1 MDKKK
6 HFNFSKKQKI
16 TIFSLLAIL
25 ILIASVVGFFSVRF
39 YNHSYEGN
47 TDPAKVNTVDEDIK
61 FIEVPGIRNILL
73 LSSDARPGEDVSR
86 SDSIM
91 ILTIDNINKKL
102 KVTSLM
108 RDMLVKIY
116 GHGEEKLNHA
126 FAYGGPTKT
135 IETIQNNFGIK
146 LHNYVIVDFNAFV
159 KVIDAI
165 NGIEVTIKDYELDEL
180 NKYILDG
187 GGSEKDLLPA
197 PGTYNLNG
205 YQALSYARIRKVGI
219 KDYELDELNKYILDG
234 GGSEKDLLPAPGT
247 YNLNGYQ
254 ALSYA
259 RIRKVGNGEYERTE
273 RQRAVLQ
280 IALEKVKDMSTVKLV
295 SLLNE
300 LFPYIKTNIS
310 LGNAMDYGFTA
321 LNVGKNCNFEIEQF
335 RVPIDS
341 ISKGGIID
349 NKGWVFVID
358 KVETSKALQEF
369 IFNNNK
375 NYEPD
380 TSNFDSIIEQYFNDY
395 DIKDDTNHPDYEY
408 VPSINTNGNFEKPK
422 NDSNNSNNY
431 NSNNKVEKP
440 SNQESNENSS
450 NKPSSGNNSTGN
462 NSTEKPNTSEK
473 PNIPQETPIQPP
485 SEDNGASDKVEK
497 PSSQGNNEN
506 PSNKPT
512 NGSNSTD
519 NNSTEKPNT
528 SEKPNTPQETP
539 TEQPSEN
546 NGSSGNGES
555 SNTPSTDGNA
565 SSENSNNQNNTEG
578 N

>member
-25 ILIASVVGFFSVRF
+25 ILIASVVGFFIFRF

-61 FIEVPGIRNILL
+61 FKEVPGITNILL

-108 RDMLVKIY
+108 RDMLVKID

-205 YQALSYARIRKVGI
+205 YQALSYARIRKVG
-219 KDYELDELNKYILDG
+219 
-234 GGSEKDLLPAPGT
+234 
-247 YNLNGYQ
+247 
-254 ALSYA
+254 
-259 RIRKVGNGEYERTE
+259 NGEYERTE

-295 SLLNE
+295 PLLNE

-485 SEDNGASDKVEK
+485 SEDNGAS
-497 PSSQGNNEN
+497 
-506 PSNKPT
+506 
-512 NGSNSTD
+512 GSV
-519 NNSTEKPNT
+519 
-528 SEKPNTPQETP
+528 
-539 TEQPSEN
+539 
-546 NGSSGNGES
+546 ES

-565 SSENSNNQNNTEG
+565 SSENNNNQNNTEV

>member
-25 ILIASVVGFFSVRF
+25 ILIASVVGFFIFRF

-47 TDPAKVNTVDEDIK
+47 TNPAKVNTVDEDIK
-61 FIEVPGIRNILL
+61 FKEVPGITNILL

-108 RDMLVKIY
+108 RDMLVKID

-205 YQALSYARIRKVGI
+205 YQALSYARIRKVG
-219 KDYELDELNKYILDG
+219 
-234 GGSEKDLLPAPGT
+234 
-247 YNLNGYQ
+247 
-254 ALSYA
+254 
-259 RIRKVGNGEYERTE
+259 NGEYERTE

-300 LFPYIKTNIS
+300 LFPYVKTNIS

-335 RVPIDS
+335 IVPIDS

-369 IFNNNK
+369 IFNDNK

-395 DIKDDTNHPDYEY
+395 DIKDDTTHPDYEY
-408 VPSINTNGNFEKPK
+408 VPSINTNGNFENPK
-422 NDSNNSNNY
+422 NNSSNNSTS
-431 NSNNKVEKP
+431 SNN
-440 SNQESNENSS
+440 NSS
-450 NKPSSGNNSTGN
+450 NN
-462 NSTEKPNTSEK
+462 
-473 PNIPQETPIQPP
+473 
-485 SEDNGASDKVEK
+485 KVEK

-565 SSENSNNQNNTEG
+565 SSENSNNQNNTEE

>member
-25 ILIASVVGFFSVRF
+25 ILIASVVGFFIFRF

-61 FIEVPGIRNILL
+61 FKEVPGITNILL

-108 RDMLVKIY
+108 RDMLVKID

-187 GGSEKDLLPA
+187 GGSEKDLLP
-197 PGTYNLNG
+197 
-205 YQALSYARIRKVGI
+205 S
-219 KDYELDELNKYILDG
+219 
-234 GGSEKDLLPAPGT
+234 PGT

-395 DIKDDTNHPDYEY
+395 DIKDDTTHPDYEY
-408 VPSINTNGNFEKPK
+408 VPSINTNGNFENPK
-422 NDSNNSNNY
+422 NNSSNNST
-431 NSNNKVEKP
+431 SNN
-440 SNQESNENSS
+440 NNSS
-450 NKPSSGNNSTGN
+450 NN
-462 NSTEKPNTSEK
+462 
-473 PNIPQETPIQPP
+473 
-485 SEDNGASDKVEK
+485 KVEK

-539 TEQPSEN
+539 TEKPSEN

>member
-25 ILIASVVGFFSVRF
+25 ILIASVVGFFIFRF

-61 FIEVPGIRNILL
+61 FKEVPGITNILL

-108 RDMLVKIY
+108 RDMLVKID

-187 GGSEKDLLPA
+187 GGSEKDLLP
-197 PGTYNLNG
+197 
-205 YQALSYARIRKVGI
+205 S
-219 KDYELDELNKYILDG
+219 
-234 GGSEKDLLPAPGT
+234 PGT

-395 DIKDDTNHPDYEY
+395 DIKDDTTHPDYEY
-408 VPSINTNGNFEKPK
+408 VPSINTNGNFENPK
-422 NDSNNSNNY
+422 NNSSNNST
-431 NSNNKVEKP
+431 SNN
-440 SNQESNENSS
+440 NNSS
-450 NKPSSGNNSTGN
+450 NN
-462 NSTEKPNTSEK
+462 
-473 PNIPQETPIQPP
+473 
-485 SEDNGASDKVEK
+485 KVEK

-539 TEQPSEN
+539 TEKPSEN
-546 NGSSGNGES
+546 NGSSVNGES

>member
-6 HFNFSKKQKI
+6 YFNFSKKQKI
-16 TIFSLLAIL
+16 IIFSFLTII
-25 ILIASVVGFFSVRF
+25 ILIASIVSFFVFRF
-39 YNHSYEGN
+39 YTHSYEGSN
-47 TDPAKVNTVDEDIK
+47 DPAKVNTVDEDIK
-61 FIEVPGIRNILL
+61 FKEVPGITNILL
-73 LSSDARPGEDVSR
+73 LSSDARPGENVSR

-108 RDMLVKIY
+108 RDMLVKID
-116 GHGEEKLNHA
+116 GHGEEKLNHT

-146 LHNYVIVDFNAFV
+146 LNNYVIVDFNAFV

-165 NGIEVTIKDYELDEL
+165 NGIEVTVKDYELDEL

-187 GGSEKDLLPA
+187 GGSEKDLLP
-197 PGTYNLNG
+197 
-205 YQALSYARIRKVGI
+205 S
-219 KDYELDELNKYILDG
+219 
-234 GGSEKDLLPAPGT
+234 PGT

-280 IALEKVKDMSTVKLV
+280 IALEKIKDMSKVKIV

-300 LFPYIKTNIS
+300 LFPYVKTNIS

-321 LNVGKNCNFEIEQF
+321 LNVGKKCNFEIEQF
-335 RVPIDS
+335 RVPLDS
-341 ISKGGIID
+341 ISKGGIIN

-358 KVETSKALQEF
+358 KIETSKALQEF
-369 IFNNNK
+369 IFNDNK

-395 DIKDDTNHPDYEY
+395 DIKDDTTHPDYEY
-408 VPSINTNGNFEKPK
+408 VPIINTNDNFENSK
-422 NDSNNSNNY
+422 NNLNNSSNNNSND
-431 NSNNKVEKP
+431 KVEKS
-440 SNQESNENSS
+440 SNQGSNENSS
-450 NKPSSGNNSTGN
+450 NKPSSGSTSTGN
-462 NSTEKPNTSEK
+462 NSTEKPNNFK
-473 PNIPQETPIQPP
+473 
-485 SEDNGASDKVEK
+485 
-497 PSSQGNNEN
+497 
-506 PSNKPT
+506 
-512 NGSNSTD
+512 
-519 NNSTEKPNT
+519 KPNT
-528 SEKPNTPQETP
+528 SQETSK
-539 TEQPSEN
+539 PSEN
-546 NGSSGNGES
+546 NGDSGNIDS
-555 SNTPSTDGNA
+555 SNTPSIDGNA
-565 SSENSNNQNNTEG
+565 SSENNTEV

>member
-25 ILIASVVGFFSVRF
+25 ILIASVVGFFVFRF
-39 YNHSYEGN
+39 YNHSYEEN

-61 FIEVPGIRNILL
+61 FKEVPGITNILL

-108 RDMLVKIY
+108 RDMLVKID

-146 LHNYVIVDFNAFV
+146 LNNYVIVDFNAFV

-165 NGIEVTIKDYELDEL
+165 NGIEVTVKDYELDEL

-187 GGSEKDLLPA
+187 GGSEEDLLP
-197 PGTYNLNG
+197 
-205 YQALSYARIRKVGI
+205 S
-219 KDYELDELNKYILDG
+219 
-234 GGSEKDLLPAPGT
+234 PGT

-300 LFPYIKTNIS
+300 LFPYVKTNIS

-321 LNVGKNCNFEIEQF
+321 LNVGKKCNFEIEQF
-335 RVPIDS
+335 RVPLDS
-341 ISKGGIID
+341 ISKGGIIN

-369 IFNNNK
+369 IFNDNK

-395 DIKDDTNHPDYEY
+395 DIKDDTTHPDYEY

-422 NDSNNSNNY
+422 NNSGNSSNN

-440 SNQESNENSS
+440 SNQGNSVNSS
-450 NKPSSGNNSTGN
+450 NKPSSGSTSTGN

-473 PNIPQETPIQPP
+473 PSI
-485 SEDNGASDKVEK
+485 
-497 PSSQGNNEN
+497 
-506 PSNKPT
+506 
-512 NGSNSTD
+512 
-519 NNSTEKPNT
+519 
-528 SEKPNTPQETP
+528 PQETP
-539 TEQPSEN
+539 TEKPSEN

-555 SNTPSTDGNA
+555 SNTQSNNGNT
-565 SSENSNNQNNTEG
+565 SSENNNNQNNTEG

>member
-25 ILIASVVGFFSVRF
+25 ILIASVVGFFVFRF

-61 FIEVPGIRNILL
+61 FKEVPGITNILL

-108 RDMLVKIY
+108 RDMLVKID

-146 LHNYVIVDFNAFV
+146 LNNYVIVDFNAFV

-165 NGIEVTIKDYELDEL
+165 NGIEVTVKDYELDEL

-187 GGSEKDLLPA
+187 GGSEEDLLP
-197 PGTYNLNG
+197 
-205 YQALSYARIRKVGI
+205 S
-219 KDYELDELNKYILDG
+219 
-234 GGSEKDLLPAPGT
+234 PGT

-300 LFPYIKTNIS
+300 LFPYVKTNIS

-321 LNVGKNCNFEIEQF
+321 LNVGKKCNFEIEQF
-335 RVPIDS
+335 RVPLDS
-341 ISKGGIID
+341 ISKGGIIN

-369 IFNNNK
+369 IFNDNK

-395 DIKDDTNHPDYEY
+395 DIKDDTTHPDYEY

-422 NDSNNSNNY
+422 NNSGNSSNN

-440 SNQESNENSS
+440 SNQGNSVNSS
-450 NKPSSGNNSTGN
+450 NKPSSGSTSTGN

-473 PNIPQETPIQPP
+473 PSI
-485 SEDNGASDKVEK
+485 
-497 PSSQGNNEN
+497 
-506 PSNKPT
+506 
-512 NGSNSTD
+512 
-519 NNSTEKPNT
+519 
-528 SEKPNTPQETP
+528 PQETP
-539 TEQPSEN
+539 TEKPSEN

-555 SNTPSTDGNA
+555 SNTQSNTGNT

>member
-25 ILIASVVGFFSVRF
+25 ILIASVVGFFVFRF

-61 FIEVPGIRNILL
+61 FKEVPGITNILL

-108 RDMLVKIY
+108 RDMLVKID

-146 LHNYVIVDFNAFV
+146 LNNYVIVDFSAFV

-165 NGIEVTIKDYELDEL
+165 NGIEVTVKDYELDEL

-187 GGSEKDLLPA
+187 GGSEEDLLP
-197 PGTYNLNG
+197 
-205 YQALSYARIRKVGI
+205 S
-219 KDYELDELNKYILDG
+219 
-234 GGSEKDLLPAPGT
+234 PGT

-300 LFPYIKTNIS
+300 LFPYVKTNIS

-321 LNVGKNCNFEIEQF
+321 LNVGKKCNFEIEQF
-335 RVPIDS
+335 RVPLDS
-341 ISKGGIID
+341 ISKGGIIN

-369 IFNNNK
+369 IFNDNK

-395 DIKDDTNHPDYEY
+395 DIKDDTTHPDYEY

-422 NDSNNSNNY
+422 NNSGNSSNN

-440 SNQESNENSS
+440 SSQGNSVNSS

-473 PNIPQETPIQPP
+473 PSI
-485 SEDNGASDKVEK
+485 
-497 PSSQGNNEN
+497 
-506 PSNKPT
+506 
-512 NGSNSTD
+512 
-519 NNSTEKPNT
+519 
-528 SEKPNTPQETP
+528 PQETP
-539 TEQPSEN
+539 TEKPSEN

-555 SNTPSTDGNA
+555 SNTQSNDGNT
-565 SSENSNNQNNTEG
+565 SSENNTEG

>member
-25 ILIASVVGFFSVRF
+25 ILIASVVGFFVFRF

-61 FIEVPGIRNILL
+61 FKEVPGITNILL

-108 RDMLVKIY
+108 RDMLVKID

-146 LHNYVIVDFNAFV
+146 LNNYVIVDFSAFV

-165 NGIEVTIKDYELDEL
+165 NGIEVTVKDYELDEL

-187 GGSEKDLLPA
+187 GGSEEDLLP
-197 PGTYNLNG
+197 
-205 YQALSYARIRKVGI
+205 S
-219 KDYELDELNKYILDG
+219 
-234 GGSEKDLLPAPGT
+234 PGT

-300 LFPYIKTNIS
+300 LFPYVKTNIS

-321 LNVGKNCNFEIEQF
+321 LNVGKKCNFEIEQF
-335 RVPIDS
+335 RVPLDS
-341 ISKGGIID
+341 ISKGGIIN

-369 IFNNNK
+369 IFNDNK

-395 DIKDDTNHPDYEY
+395 DIKDDTTHPDYEY

-422 NDSNNSNNY
+422 NNSGNSSN
-431 NSNNKVEKP
+431 NNKVEKP
-440 SNQESNENSS
+440 SSQGNSVNSS
-450 NKPSSGNNSTGN
+450 NKPSSGSTSTGN

-473 PNIPQETPIQPP
+473 PSI
-485 SEDNGASDKVEK
+485 
-497 PSSQGNNEN
+497 
-506 PSNKPT
+506 
-512 NGSNSTD
+512 
-519 NNSTEKPNT
+519 
-528 SEKPNTPQETP
+528 PQETP
-539 TEQPSEN
+539 TEKPSEN

-555 SNTPSTDGNA
+555 SNIQSNNGNT
-565 SSENSNNQNNTEG
+565 SSENNNNKNNTQG

>member
-25 ILIASVVGFFSVRF
+25 ILIASVVGFFIFRF

-47 TDPAKVNTVDEDIK
+47 TDPTKVNTVDEDIK
-61 FIEVPGIRNILL
+61 FKEVPGITNILL

-108 RDMLVKIY
+108 RDMLVKID

-187 GGSEKDLLPA
+187 GGSERDLL
-197 PGTYNLNG
+197 T
-205 YQALSYARIRKVGI
+205 S
-219 KDYELDELNKYILDG
+219 
-234 GGSEKDLLPAPGT
+234 PGT

-300 LFPYIKTNIS
+300 LFPYVKTNIS

-395 DIKDDTNHPDYEY
+395 DIKDDTTHPDYEY
-408 VPSINTNGNFEKPK
+408 VPSINTNGNFENPK
-422 NDSNNSNNY
+422 NNSSNNSTS
-431 NSNNKVEKP
+431 SN
-440 SNQESNENSS
+440 NSS
-450 NKPSSGNNSTGN
+450 NN
-462 NSTEKPNTSEK
+462 
-473 PNIPQETPIQPP
+473 
-485 SEDNGASDKVEK
+485 KVEK

-539 TEQPSEN
+539 TEKPSEN

>member
-25 ILIASVVGFFSVRF
+25 ILIASVVGFFIFRF

-61 FIEVPGIRNILL
+61 FKEVPGITNILL

-108 RDMLVKIY
+108 RDMLVKID

-187 GGSEKDLLPA
+187 GGSEKDLLP
-197 PGTYNLNG
+197 
-205 YQALSYARIRKVGI
+205 S
-219 KDYELDELNKYILDG
+219 
-234 GGSEKDLLPAPGT
+234 PGT

-395 DIKDDTNHPDYEY
+395 DIKDDTTHPDYEY
-408 VPSINTNGNFEKPK
+408 VPSINTNGNFENPK
-422 NDSNNSNNY
+422 NNSSNNST
-431 NSNNKVEKP
+431 SNN
-440 SNQESNENSS
+440 NNSS
-450 NKPSSGNNSTGN
+450 NN
-462 NSTEKPNTSEK
+462 
-473 PNIPQETPIQPP
+473 
-485 SEDNGASDKVEK
+485 KVEK

>member
-25 ILIASVVGFFSVRF
+25 ILIASVVGFFIFRF

-61 FIEVPGIRNILL
+61 FKEVPGITNILL

-108 RDMLVKIY
+108 RDMLVKID

-205 YQALSYARIRKVGI
+205 YQALSYARIRKVG
-219 KDYELDELNKYILDG
+219 
-234 GGSEKDLLPAPGT
+234 
-247 YNLNGYQ
+247 
-254 ALSYA
+254 
-259 RIRKVGNGEYERTE
+259 NGEYERTE

-300 LFPYIKTNIS
+300 LFPYVKTNIS

-369 IFNNNK
+369 IFNDNK

-395 DIKDDTNHPDYEY
+395 DIKDDTTHPDYEY

-422 NDSNNSNNY
+422 N
-431 NSNNKVEKP
+431 
-440 SNQESNENSS
+440 NSS
-450 NKPSSGNNSTGN
+450 N
-462 NSTEKPNTSEK
+462 
-473 PNIPQETPIQPP
+473 
-485 SEDNGASDKVEK
+485 KVEK

-519 NNSTEKPNT
+519 NNPTEKPNT
-528 SEKPNTPQETP
+528 SEKPNTPHETP

-565 SSENSNNQNNTEG
+565 SSENSNTQNNTEG

>member
-25 ILIASVVGFFSVRF
+25 ILIASVVGFFIFRF

-47 TDPAKVNTVDEDIK
+47 TNPAKVNTVDEDIK
-61 FIEVPGIRNILL
+61 FKEVPGITNILL

-108 RDMLVKIY
+108 RDMLVKID

-205 YQALSYARIRKVGI
+205 YQALSYARIRKVG
-219 KDYELDELNKYILDG
+219 
-234 GGSEKDLLPAPGT
+234 
-247 YNLNGYQ
+247 
-254 ALSYA
+254 
-259 RIRKVGNGEYERTE
+259 NGEYERTE

-300 LFPYIKTNIS
+300 LFPYVKTNIS

-395 DIKDDTNHPDYEY
+395 DIKDDTTHPDYEY
-408 VPSINTNGNFEKPK
+408 VPSINTNGNFENPK
-422 NDSNNSNNY
+422 NNSSNNSTS
-431 NSNNKVEKP
+431 SNN
-440 SNQESNENSS
+440 NSS
-450 NKPSSGNNSTGN
+450 NN
-462 NSTEKPNTSEK
+462 
-473 PNIPQETPIQPP
+473 
-485 SEDNGASDKVEK
+485 KVEK

-506 PSNKPT
+506 PSNKLT

-539 TEQPSEN
+539 TEKPSEN

>member
-25 ILIASVVGFFSVRF
+25 ILIASVVGFFIFRF

-61 FIEVPGIRNILL
+61 FKEVPGITNILL

-108 RDMLVKIY
+108 RDMLVKID

-187 GGSEKDLLPA
+187 GGSEKDLLP
-197 PGTYNLNG
+197 
-205 YQALSYARIRKVGI
+205 S
-219 KDYELDELNKYILDG
+219 
-234 GGSEKDLLPAPGT
+234 PGT

-321 LNVGKNCNFEIEQF
+321 LNVGRNCNFEIEQF

-395 DIKDDTNHPDYEY
+395 DIKDDTTHPDYEY
-408 VPSINTNGNFEKPK
+408 VPSINTNGNFENPK
-422 NDSNNSNNY
+422 NNSSNNSTS
-431 NSNNKVEKP
+431 SNN
-440 SNQESNENSS
+440 NSS
-450 NKPSSGNNSTGN
+450 NN
-462 NSTEKPNTSEK
+462 
-473 PNIPQETPIQPP
+473 
-485 SEDNGASDKVEK
+485 KVEK

-565 SSENSNNQNNTEG
+565 SSENSNNQNNTEE

>member
-6 HFNFSKKQKI
+6 QFNFSKKQKI
-16 TIFSLLAIL
+16 TIFSLIAIL
-25 ILIASVVGFFSVRF
+25 ILITSVVGFFVFRF

-61 FIEVPGIRNILL
+61 FKEVPGITNILL

-108 RDMLVKIY
+108 RDMLVKID

-146 LHNYVIVDFNAFV
+146 LNNYVIVDFNAFV

-165 NGIEVTIKDYELDEL
+165 NGIEVAVKDYELDEL

-187 GGSEKDLLPA
+187 GGSEKDLLP
-197 PGTYNLNG
+197 
-205 YQALSYARIRKVGI
+205 S
-219 KDYELDELNKYILDG
+219 
-234 GGSEKDLLPAPGT
+234 PGT

-280 IALEKVKDMSTVKLV
+280 IALEKIKDMSKVKIV

-300 LFPYIKTNIS
+300 LFPYVKTNIS

-321 LNVGKNCNFEIEQF
+321 LNVGKKCNFEIEQF
-335 RVPIDS
+335 RVPLDS
-341 ISKGGIID
+341 ISKGGIIN

-369 IFNNNK
+369 IFNDNK

-395 DIKDDTNHPDYEY
+395 DIKDDTTHPDYEY
-408 VPSINTNGNFEKPK
+408 VPIINTNDNFENSK
-422 NDSNNSNNY
+422 NNLNNSSNNNSND
-431 NSNNKVEKP
+431 KVEKS
-440 SNQESNENSS
+440 SNQGSNENSS
-450 NKPSSGNNSTGN
+450 NKPSSGSTSTGN
-462 NSTEKPNTSEK
+462 NSTEKPNNFKK
-473 PNIPQETPIQPP
+473 PNISQET
-485 SEDNGASDKVEK
+485 SK
-497 PSSQGNNEN
+497 
-506 PSNKPT
+506 
-512 NGSNSTD
+512 
-519 NNSTEKPNT
+519 
-528 SEKPNTPQETP
+528 
-539 TEQPSEN
+539 PSEN
-546 NGSSGNGES
+546 NGDSGNINS
-555 SNTPSTDGNA
+555 SNTPSIDGNA
-565 SSENSNNQNNTEG
+565 SSENNTEV

>member
-25 ILIASVVGFFSVRF
+25 ILIASVVGFFIFRF

-61 FIEVPGIRNILL
+61 FKEVPGITNILL

-108 RDMLVKIY
+108 RDMLVKID

-205 YQALSYARIRKVGI
+205 YQALSYARIRKVG
-219 KDYELDELNKYILDG
+219 
-234 GGSEKDLLPAPGT
+234 
-247 YNLNGYQ
+247 
-254 ALSYA
+254 
-259 RIRKVGNGEYERTE
+259 NGEYERTE

-300 LFPYIKTNIS
+300 LFPYVKTNIS

-395 DIKDDTNHPDYEY
+395 DIKDDTTHPDYEY
-408 VPSINTNGNFEKPK
+408 VPSINTNGNFENPK
-422 NDSNNSNNY
+422 NNSSNNSTS
-431 NSNNKVEKP
+431 SNN
-440 SNQESNENSS
+440 NSS
-450 NKPSSGNNSTGN
+450 NN
-462 NSTEKPNTSEK
+462 
-473 PNIPQETPIQPP
+473 
-485 SEDNGASDKVEK
+485 KVEK

-539 TEQPSEN
+539 TEKPSEN

>member
-25 ILIASVVGFFSVRF
+25 ILIASVVGFFIFRF

-61 FIEVPGIRNILL
+61 FKEVPGITNILL

-108 RDMLVKIY
+108 RDMLVKID

-187 GGSEKDLLPA
+187 GGSERDLL
-197 PGTYNLNG
+197 T
-205 YQALSYARIRKVGI
+205 S
-219 KDYELDELNKYILDG
+219 
-234 GGSEKDLLPAPGT
+234 PGT

-300 LFPYIKTNIS
+300 LFPYVKTNIS

-395 DIKDDTNHPDYEY
+395 DIKDDTTHPDYEY
-408 VPSINTNGNFEKPK
+408 VPSINTNGNFENPK
-422 NDSNNSNNY
+422 NNSSNNSTS
-431 NSNNKVEKP
+431 SNN
-440 SNQESNENSS
+440 NSS
-450 NKPSSGNNSTGN
+450 NN
-462 NSTEKPNTSEK
+462 
-473 PNIPQETPIQPP
+473 
-485 SEDNGASDKVEK
+485 KVEK

>member
-16 TIFSLLAIL
+16 TIFSLLVIL
-25 ILIASVVGFFSVRF
+25 ILIASVVGFFVFRF

-61 FIEVPGIRNILL
+61 FKEVPGITNILL

-108 RDMLVKIY
+108 RDMLVKID

-146 LHNYVIVDFNAFV
+146 LNNYVIVDFSAFV

-165 NGIEVTIKDYELDEL
+165 NGIEVTVKDYELDEL

-187 GGSEKDLLPA
+187 GGSEEDLLP
-197 PGTYNLNG
+197 
-205 YQALSYARIRKVGI
+205 S
-219 KDYELDELNKYILDG
+219 
-234 GGSEKDLLPAPGT
+234 PGT

-300 LFPYIKTNIS
+300 LFPYVKTNIS

-321 LNVGKNCNFEIEQF
+321 LNVGKKCNFEIEQF
-335 RVPIDS
+335 RVPLDS
-341 ISKGGIID
+341 ISKGGIIN

-369 IFNNNK
+369 IFNDNK

-395 DIKDDTNHPDYEY
+395 DIKDDTTHPDYEY

-422 NDSNNSNNY
+422 NNSGNSSNN

-440 SNQESNENSS
+440 SNQGNSVNSS
-450 NKPSSGNNSTGN
+450 NKPSSGSTSTGN

-473 PNIPQETPIQPP
+473 PSIPQETP
-485 SEDNGASDKVEK
+485 AEK
-497 PSSQGNNEN
+497 
-506 PSNKPT
+506 
-512 NGSNSTD
+512 
-519 NNSTEKPNT
+519 
-528 SEKPNTPQETP
+528 
-539 TEQPSEN
+539 PSEN
-546 NGSSGNGES
+546 NGSSENGES
-555 SNTPSTDGNA
+555 SNTQSNNGNT
-565 SSENSNNQNNTEG
+565 SYENSNNQNNTEE

>member
-25 ILIASVVGFFSVRF
+25 ILIASVVGFFVFRF

-61 FIEVPGIRNILL
+61 FKEVPGITNILL

-108 RDMLVKIY
+108 RDMLVKID

-146 LHNYVIVDFNAFV
+146 LNNYVIVDFNAFV

-165 NGIEVTIKDYELDEL
+165 NGIEVTVKDYELDEL

-187 GGSEKDLLPA
+187 GGSEEDLLP
-197 PGTYNLNG
+197 
-205 YQALSYARIRKVGI
+205 S
-219 KDYELDELNKYILDG
+219 
-234 GGSEKDLLPAPGT
+234 PGT

-300 LFPYIKTNIS
+300 LFPYVKTNIS

-321 LNVGKNCNFEIEQF
+321 LNVGKKCNFEIEQF
-335 RVPIDS
+335 RVPLDS
-341 ISKGGIID
+341 ISKGGIIN

-369 IFNNNK
+369 IFNDNK

-395 DIKDDTNHPDYEY
+395 DIKDDTTHPDYEY

-422 NDSNNSNNY
+422 NNSGNSSNN
-431 NSNNKVEKP
+431 NSSNKVEKP
-440 SNQESNENSS
+440 SSQGNSVNSS
-450 NKPSSGNNSTGN
+450 NKPSSGNT
-462 NSTEKPNTSEK
+462 
-473 PNIPQETPIQPP
+473 
-485 SEDNGASDKVEK
+485 
-497 PSSQGNNEN
+497 
-506 PSNKPT
+506 
-512 NGSNSTD
+512 
-519 NNSTEKPNT
+519 
-528 SEKPNTPQETP
+528 
-539 TEQPSEN
+539 
-546 NGSSGNGES
+546 
-555 SNTPSTDGNA
+555 

>member
-25 ILIASVVGFFSVRF
+25 ILIASVVGFFVFRF

-61 FIEVPGIRNILL
+61 FKEVPGITNILL

-108 RDMLVKIY
+108 RDMLVKID

-146 LHNYVIVDFNAFV
+146 LNNYVILDFNAFV

-165 NGIEVTIKDYELDEL
+165 NGIEVTVKDYELDEL

-187 GGSEKDLLPA
+187 GGSEEDLLP
-197 PGTYNLNG
+197 
-205 YQALSYARIRKVGI
+205 S
-219 KDYELDELNKYILDG
+219 
-234 GGSEKDLLPAPGT
+234 PGT

-300 LFPYIKTNIS
+300 LFPYVKTNIS

-321 LNVGKNCNFEIEQF
+321 LNVGKKCNFEIEQF
-335 RVPIDS
+335 RVPLDS
-341 ISKGGIID
+341 ISKGGIIN

-369 IFNNNK
+369 IFNDNK

-395 DIKDDTNHPDYEY
+395 DIKDDTTHPDYEY

-422 NDSNNSNNY
+422 NNSGNSSNN

-440 SNQESNENSS
+440 SNQGNSVNSS
-450 NKPSSGNNSTGN
+450 NKPSSGSTSTGN

-473 PNIPQETPIQPP
+473 PSI
-485 SEDNGASDKVEK
+485 
-497 PSSQGNNEN
+497 
-506 PSNKPT
+506 
-512 NGSNSTD
+512 
-519 NNSTEKPNT
+519 
-528 SEKPNTPQETP
+528 PQETP
-539 TEQPSEN
+539 TEKPSEN

-555 SNTPSTDGNA
+555 SNTQSNTGNT

>member
-25 ILIASVVGFFSVRF
+25 ILIASVVGFFVFRF

-47 TDPAKVNTVDEDIK
+47 TDSAKVNTVDEDIK
-61 FIEVPGIRNILL
+61 FKEVPGITNILL

-108 RDMLVKIY
+108 RDMLVKID

-146 LHNYVIVDFNAFV
+146 LNNYVIVDFSAFV

-165 NGIEVTIKDYELDEL
+165 NGIEVTVKDYELDEL

-187 GGSEKDLLPA
+187 GGSEEDLLP
-197 PGTYNLNG
+197 
-205 YQALSYARIRKVGI
+205 S
-219 KDYELDELNKYILDG
+219 
-234 GGSEKDLLPAPGT
+234 PGT

-300 LFPYIKTNIS
+300 LFPYVKTNIS

-321 LNVGKNCNFEIEQF
+321 LNVGKKCNFEIEQF
-335 RVPIDS
+335 RVPLDS
-341 ISKGGIID
+341 ISKGGIIN

-369 IFNNNK
+369 IFNDNK

-395 DIKDDTNHPDYEY
+395 DIKDDTTHPDYEY

-422 NDSNNSNNY
+422 NNSGNSSN
-431 NSNNKVEKP
+431 NNKVEKP
-440 SNQESNENSS
+440 SSQGNSVNSS
-450 NKPSSGNNSTGN
+450 NKPSSGSTSTGN

-473 PNIPQETPIQPP
+473 PSI
-485 SEDNGASDKVEK
+485 
-497 PSSQGNNEN
+497 
-506 PSNKPT
+506 
-512 NGSNSTD
+512 
-519 NNSTEKPNT
+519 
-528 SEKPNTPQETP
+528 PQETP
-539 TEQPSEN
+539 TEKPSEN

-555 SNTPSTDGNA
+555 SNIQSNNGNT
-565 SSENSNNQNNTEG
+565 SSENNNNQNNTQG

>member
-25 ILIASVVGFFSVRF
+25 ILIASVVGFFIFRF

-61 FIEVPGIRNILL
+61 FKEVPGITNILL

-108 RDMLVKIY
+108 RDMLVKID

-187 GGSEKDLLPA
+187 GGSERDLL
-197 PGTYNLNG
+197 T
-205 YQALSYARIRKVGI
+205 S
-219 KDYELDELNKYILDG
+219 
-234 GGSEKDLLPAPGT
+234 PGT

-300 LFPYIKTNIS
+300 LFPYVKTNIS

-395 DIKDDTNHPDYEY
+395 DIKDDTTHPDYEY
-408 VPSINTNGNFEKPK
+408 VPSINTNGNFENPK
-422 NDSNNSNNY
+422 NNSSNNSTS
-431 NSNNKVEKP
+431 SNN
-440 SNQESNENSS
+440 NSS
-450 NKPSSGNNSTGN
+450 NN
-462 NSTEKPNTSEK
+462 
-473 PNIPQETPIQPP
+473 
-485 SEDNGASDKVEK
+485 KVEK

-519 NNSTEKPNT
+519 NNYIEKPNT

-539 TEQPSEN
+539 TEKPSEN

-555 SNTPSTDGNA
+555 SNTPSTDGNT

>member
-6 HFNFSKKQKI
+6 YFNFSKKQKI
-16 TIFSLLAIL
+16 IIFSFLTII
-25 ILIASVVGFFSVRF
+25 ILIASIVSFFVFRF
-39 YNHSYEGN
+39 YTHSYEGSN
-47 TDPAKVNTVDEDIK
+47 DPAKVNTVDEDIK
-61 FIEVPGIRNILL
+61 FKEVPGITNILL
-73 LSSDARPGEDVSR
+73 LSSDARPGENVSR

-108 RDMLVKIY
+108 RDMLVKID

-126 FAYGGPTKT
+126 FAYGGTTKT

-146 LHNYVIVDFNAFV
+146 LNNYVIVDFNAFV

-165 NGIEVTIKDYELDEL
+165 NGIEVTVKDYELDEL

-187 GGSEKDLLPA
+187 GGSEKDLLH
-197 PGTYNLNG
+197 
-205 YQALSYARIRKVGI
+205 S
-219 KDYELDELNKYILDG
+219 
-234 GGSEKDLLPAPGT
+234 SGT

-280 IALEKVKDMSTVKLV
+280 IALEKIKDMSKVKIV

-300 LFPYIKTNIS
+300 LFPYVKTNIS

-321 LNVGKNCNFEIEQF
+321 LNVGKKCNFEIEQF
-335 RVPIDS
+335 RVPLDS
-341 ISKGGIID
+341 ISKGGIIN

-358 KVETSKALQEF
+358 KVETSKALKEF
-369 IFNNNK
+369 IFNDNK

-395 DIKDDTNHPDYEY
+395 DIKDDTTHPDYEY
-408 VPSINTNGNFEKPK
+408 VPIINTNGNFENSK
-422 NDSNNSNNY
+422 NNLNNSSNNNSND
-431 NSNNKVEKP
+431 KVEKS
-440 SNQESNENSS
+440 SNQGSNENSS
-450 NKPSSGNNSTGN
+450 NKPSSGSTSTGN
-462 NSTEKPNTSEK
+462 NSTEKPNNFK
-473 PNIPQETPIQPP
+473 
-485 SEDNGASDKVEK
+485 
-497 PSSQGNNEN
+497 
-506 PSNKPT
+506 
-512 NGSNSTD
+512 
-519 NNSTEKPNT
+519 KPNT
-528 SEKPNTPQETP
+528 SQETSK
-539 TEQPSEN
+539 PSEN
-546 NGSSGNGES
+546 NGDSRNIDS
-555 SNTPSTDGNA
+555 SNTPSIDGNA
-565 SSENSNNQNNTEG
+565 SSENNTEV

>member
-25 ILIASVVGFFSVRF
+25 ILIASVVGFFIFRF

-61 FIEVPGIRNILL
+61 FKEVPGITNILL

-108 RDMLVKIY
+108 RDMLVKID

-187 GGSEKDLLPA
+187 GGSERDLL
-197 PGTYNLNG
+197 T
-205 YQALSYARIRKVGI
+205 S
-219 KDYELDELNKYILDG
+219 
-234 GGSEKDLLPAPGT
+234 PGT

-300 LFPYIKTNIS
+300 LFPYVKTNIS

-369 IFNNNK
+369 IFNDNK

-395 DIKDDTNHPDYEY
+395 DIKDDTTHPDYEY

-422 NDSNNSNNY
+422 NNSSNNSTS
-431 NSNNKVEKP
+431 SNN
-440 SNQESNENSS
+440 NSS
-450 NKPSSGNNSTGN
+450 NN
-462 NSTEKPNTSEK
+462 
-473 PNIPQETPIQPP
+473 
-485 SEDNGASDKVEK
+485 KVEK

-512 NGSNSTD
+512 NESNSTD

-539 TEQPSEN
+539 IEQPSEN

-555 SNTPSTDGNA
+555 SNTPSTDGNT

>member
-25 ILIASVVGFFSVRF
+25 ILIASVVGFFIFRF

-61 FIEVPGIRNILL
+61 FKEVPGITNILL

-108 RDMLVKIY
+108 RDMLVKID

-165 NGIEVTIKDYELDEL
+165 NGIEVT
-180 NKYILDG
+180 
-187 GGSEKDLLPA
+187 
-197 PGTYNLNG
+197 
-205 YQALSYARIRKVGI
+205 I

-375 NYEPD
+375 NYDPD
-380 TSNFDSIIEQYFNDY
+380 TSNFDSIIEQYFNDF
-395 DIKDDTNHPDYEY
+395 DIKDDTTHPDYEY
-408 VPSINTNGNFEKPK
+408 VPSINTNGNFENPK
-422 NDSNNSNNY
+422 NNSSNNSTS
-431 NSNNKVEKP
+431 SNN
-440 SNQESNENSS
+440 NSS
-450 NKPSSGNNSTGN
+450 NN
-462 NSTEKPNTSEK
+462 
-473 PNIPQETPIQPP
+473 
-485 SEDNGASDKVEK
+485 KVEK

-565 SSENSNNQNNTEG
+565 SSENSNNQNNTEE

>member
-25 ILIASVVGFFSVRF
+25 ILIASVVGFFIFRF

-61 FIEVPGIRNILL
+61 FKEVPGITNILL

-108 RDMLVKIY
+108 RDMLVKID

-165 NGIEVTIKDYELDEL
+165 NGIEVT
-180 NKYILDG
+180 
-187 GGSEKDLLPA
+187 
-197 PGTYNLNG
+197 
-205 YQALSYARIRKVGI
+205 I

-395 DIKDDTNHPDYEY
+395 DIKDDTTHPDYEY
-408 VPSINTNGNFEKPK
+408 VPSINTNGNFENPK
-422 NDSNNSNNY
+422 NNSSNNSTS
-431 NSNNKVEKP
+431 SNN
-440 SNQESNENSS
+440 NSS
-450 NKPSSGNNSTGN
+450 NN
-462 NSTEKPNTSEK
+462 
-473 PNIPQETPIQPP
+473 
-485 SEDNGASDKVEK
+485 KVEK

-565 SSENSNNQNNTEG
+565 SSENSNNQNNTEE

>member
-6 HFNFSKKQKI
+6 QFNFSKKQKI
-16 TIFSLLAIL
+16 TIFSLISIL
-25 ILIASVVGFFSVRF
+25 ILITSVVGFFVFRF

-61 FIEVPGIRNILL
+61 FKEVPGITNILL

-108 RDMLVKIY
+108 RDMLVKID

-146 LHNYVIVDFNAFV
+146 LNNYVIVDFNAFV

-165 NGIEVTIKDYELDEL
+165 NGIEVTVKDYELDEL

-187 GGSEKDLLPA
+187 GGSEKDLLP
-197 PGTYNLNG
+197 
-205 YQALSYARIRKVGI
+205 S
-219 KDYELDELNKYILDG
+219 
-234 GGSEKDLLPAPGT
+234 PGT

-280 IALEKVKDMSTVKLV
+280 IALEKIKDMSKVKIV

-300 LFPYIKTNIS
+300 LFPYVKTNIS

-321 LNVGKNCNFEIEQF
+321 LNVGKKCNFEIEQF
-335 RVPIDS
+335 RVPLDS
-341 ISKGGIID
+341 ISKGGIIN

-369 IFNNNK
+369 IFNDNK

-395 DIKDDTNHPDYEY
+395 DIKDDTTHPDYEY
-408 VPSINTNGNFEKPK
+408 VPIINTNNNFENSK
-422 NDSNNSNNY
+422 NNLNTSSNNNSND
-431 NSNNKVEKP
+431 KVEKS
-440 SNQESNENSS
+440 SNQGSNENSS
-450 NKPSSGNNSTGN
+450 NKPSSGSTSTSNNF
-462 NSTEKPNTSEK
+462 TEKPNTS
-473 PNIPQETPIQPP
+473 QET
-485 SEDNGASDKVEK
+485 SK
-497 PSSQGNNEN
+497 
-506 PSNKPT
+506 
-512 NGSNSTD
+512 
-519 NNSTEKPNT
+519 
-528 SEKPNTPQETP
+528 
-539 TEQPSEN
+539 PSEN
-546 NGSSGNGES
+546 NGDSGNIDS
-555 SNTPSTDGNA
+555 SNTPSIDGNA
-565 SSENSNNQNNTEG
+565 SSENNTEV

>member
-25 ILIASVVGFFSVRF
+25 ILIASVVGFFVFRF

-47 TDPAKVNTVDEDIK
+47 TDPAKVNTLDEDIK
-61 FIEVPGIRNILL
+61 FKEVPGITNILL

-108 RDMLVKIY
+108 RDMLVKID

-146 LHNYVIVDFNAFV
+146 LNNYVIVDFSAFV

-165 NGIEVTIKDYELDEL
+165 NGIEVTVKDYELDEL

-187 GGSEKDLLPA
+187 GGSEEDLLP
-197 PGTYNLNG
+197 
-205 YQALSYARIRKVGI
+205 S
-219 KDYELDELNKYILDG
+219 
-234 GGSEKDLLPAPGT
+234 PGT

-300 LFPYIKTNIS
+300 LFPYVKTNIS

-321 LNVGKNCNFEIEQF
+321 LNVGKKCNFEIEQF
-335 RVPIDS
+335 RVPLDS
-341 ISKGGIID
+341 ISKGGIIN

-369 IFNNNK
+369 IFNDNK

-422 NDSNNSNNY
+422 NNFGNSSNN

-440 SNQESNENSS
+440 SNQGNSVNSS
-450 NKPSSGNNSTGN
+450 NKPSSGSTSTGN

-473 PNIPQETPIQPP
+473 PSI
-485 SEDNGASDKVEK
+485 
-497 PSSQGNNEN
+497 
-506 PSNKPT
+506 
-512 NGSNSTD
+512 
-519 NNSTEKPNT
+519 
-528 SEKPNTPQETP
+528 PQETP
-539 TEQPSEN
+539 TEKPSEN

-555 SNTPSTDGNA
+555 SNIQSNNGNT
-565 SSENSNNQNNTEG
+565 SSENNNNQNNTEG

>member
-25 ILIASVVGFFSVRF
+25 ILIASVVGFFVFRF

-61 FIEVPGIRNILL
+61 FKEVPGITNILL

-108 RDMLVKIY
+108 RDMLVKID

-146 LHNYVIVDFNAFV
+146 LNNYVIVDFNAFV

-165 NGIEVTIKDYELDEL
+165 NGIEVTVKDYELDEL

-187 GGSEKDLLPA
+187 GGSEKDLLP
-197 PGTYNLNG
+197 
-205 YQALSYARIRKVGI
+205 S
-219 KDYELDELNKYILDG
+219 
-234 GGSEKDLLPAPGT
+234 PGT

-280 IALEKVKDMSTVKLV
+280 IALEKIKDMSKVKIV

-300 LFPYIKTNIS
+300 LFPYVKTNIS

-321 LNVGKNCNFEIEQF
+321 LNVGKKCNFEIEQF
-335 RVPIDS
+335 RVPLDS
-341 ISKGGIID
+341 ISKGGIIN

-369 IFNNNK
+369 IFNDNK

-395 DIKDDTNHPDYEY
+395 DIKDDTTHPDYEY
-408 VPSINTNGNFEKPK
+408 VPIINTNNNFENSK
-422 NDSNNSNNY
+422 NNLNTSSNNNSND
-431 NSNNKVEKP
+431 KVEKS
-440 SNQESNENSS
+440 SNQGSNENSS
-450 NKPSSGNNSTGN
+450 NKPSSGSTSTGN
-462 NSTEKPNTSEK
+462 NSTEKPNNFK
-473 PNIPQETPIQPP
+473 
-485 SEDNGASDKVEK
+485 
-497 PSSQGNNEN
+497 
-506 PSNKPT
+506 
-512 NGSNSTD
+512 
-519 NNSTEKPNT
+519 KPNT
-528 SEKPNTPQETP
+528 SQETSK
-539 TEQPSEN
+539 PSEN
-546 NGSSGNGES
+546 NGDSGNIDS
-555 SNTPSTDGNA
+555 SNTPSIDGNA
-565 SSENSNNQNNTEG
+565 SSENNTEV

>member
-25 ILIASVVGFFSVRF
+25 ILIASVVGFFVFRF

-61 FIEVPGIRNILL
+61 FKEVPGITNILL

-108 RDMLVKIY
+108 RDMLVKID

-146 LHNYVIVDFNAFV
+146 LNNYVIVDFNAFV

-165 NGIEVTIKDYELDEL
+165 NGIEVTVKDYELDEL

-187 GGSEKDLLPA
+187 GGSEEDLLP
-197 PGTYNLNG
+197 
-205 YQALSYARIRKVGI
+205 S
-219 KDYELDELNKYILDG
+219 
-234 GGSEKDLLPAPGT
+234 PGT

-300 LFPYIKTNIS
+300 LFPYVKTNIS

-321 LNVGKNCNFEIEQF
+321 LNVGKKCNFEIEQF
-335 RVPIDS
+335 RVPLDS
-341 ISKGGIID
+341 ISKGGIIN

-369 IFNNNK
+369 IFNDNK

-395 DIKDDTNHPDYEY
+395 DIKDDTTHPDYEY

-422 NDSNNSNNY
+422 NNSGNSSNN

-440 SNQESNENSS
+440 S
-450 NKPSSGNNSTGN
+450 
-462 NSTEKPNTSEK
+462 
-473 PNIPQETPIQPP
+473 I
-485 SEDNGASDKVEK
+485 
-497 PSSQGNNEN
+497 
-506 PSNKPT
+506 
-512 NGSNSTD
+512 
-519 NNSTEKPNT
+519 
-528 SEKPNTPQETP
+528 PQETP
-539 TEQPSEN
+539 TEKPSEN

-555 SNTPSTDGNA
+555 SNTQSNNGNT
-565 SSENSNNQNNTEG
+565 SSKNSNNQNNTEG

>member
-6 HFNFSKKQKI
+6 QFNFSKKQKI

-25 ILIASVVGFFSVRF
+25 ILIASIVGFFVFRF

-61 FIEVPGIRNILL
+61 FKEVPGITNILL

-108 RDMLVKIY
+108 RDMLVKID

-146 LHNYVIVDFNAFV
+146 LNNYIIVDFNAFV

-187 GGSEKDLLPA
+187 GGSEEDLLP
-197 PGTYNLNG
+197 
-205 YQALSYARIRKVGI
+205 S
-219 KDYELDELNKYILDG
+219 
-234 GGSEKDLLPAPGT
+234 PGT

-273 RQRAVLQ
+273 RQRTVLQ
-280 IALEKVKDMSTVKLV
+280 IALEKVKDMSKVKLV

-300 LFPYIKTNIS
+300 LFPYVKTNIS

-321 LNVGKNCNFEIEQF
+321 LNVGKKCNFEIEQF
-335 RVPIDS
+335 RVPLDS
-341 ISKGGIID
+341 ISKGGIIN

-369 IFNNNK
+369 IFNDNK

-380 TSNFDSIIEQYFNDY
+380 TSNFDSIIEQYFNHY
-395 DIKDDTNHPDYEY
+395 DIKDDTTHPDYEY

-422 NDSNNSNNY
+422 NNSGNSSNN

-440 SNQESNENSS
+440 SNQGNSVNSS
-450 NKPSSGNNSTGN
+450 NKPSNGNTSTGN

-485 SEDNGASDKVEK
+485 SEDNGASVSGEF
-497 PSSQGNNEN
+497 S
-506 PSNKPT
+506 
-512 NGSNSTD
+512 
-519 NNSTEKPNT
+519 
-528 SEKPNTPQETP
+528 NTPP
-539 TEQPSEN
+539 TDGNSSSEN
-546 NGSSGNGES
+546 N
-555 SNTPSTDGNA
+555 
-565 SSENSNNQNNTEG
+565 NNQNNNEV

>member
-25 ILIASVVGFFSVRF
+25 ILIASVVGFFVFRF

-61 FIEVPGIRNILL
+61 FKEVPGITNILL

-108 RDMLVKIY
+108 RDMLVKID

-146 LHNYVIVDFNAFV
+146 LNNYVIVDFNAFV

-165 NGIEVTIKDYELDEL
+165 NGIEVTVKDYELDEL

-187 GGSEKDLLPA
+187 GGSEEDLLP
-197 PGTYNLNG
+197 
-205 YQALSYARIRKVGI
+205 S
-219 KDYELDELNKYILDG
+219 
-234 GGSEKDLLPAPGT
+234 PGT

-300 LFPYIKTNIS
+300 LFPYVKTNIS

-321 LNVGKNCNFEIEQF
+321 LNVGKKCNFEIEQF
-335 RVPIDS
+335 RVPLDS
-341 ISKGGIID
+341 ISKGGIIN

-369 IFNNNK
+369 IFNDNK

-395 DIKDDTNHPDYEY
+395 DIKDDTTHPDYEY

-422 NDSNNSNNY
+422 NNSGNSSNN

-440 SNQESNENSS
+440 SNQGNSVNSS
-450 NKPSSGNNSTGN
+450 NKPSSGSTSTGN

-473 PNIPQETPIQPP
+473 PSIPQETP
-485 SEDNGASDKVEK
+485 AEK
-497 PSSQGNNEN
+497 
-506 PSNKPT
+506 
-512 NGSNSTD
+512 
-519 NNSTEKPNT
+519 
-528 SEKPNTPQETP
+528 
-539 TEQPSEN
+539 PSEN

-555 SNTPSTDGNA
+555 SNTQSNNGNT

>member
-25 ILIASVVGFFSVRF
+25 ILIASVVGFFIFRF

-47 TDPAKVNTVDEDIK
+47 TDPAKVNTVDEEIK
-61 FIEVPGIRNILL
+61 FKEVPGITNILL

-108 RDMLVKIY
+108 RDMLVKID

-146 LHNYVIVDFNAFV
+146 LHNYVIVDFSAFV

-180 NKYILDG
+180 NKYIIDG
-187 GGSEKDLLPA
+187 GGSERDLL
-197 PGTYNLNG
+197 T
-205 YQALSYARIRKVGI
+205 S
-219 KDYELDELNKYILDG
+219 
-234 GGSEKDLLPAPGT
+234 PGT

-300 LFPYIKTNIS
+300 LFPYVKTNIS

-369 IFNNNK
+369 IFNDNK

-395 DIKDDTNHPDYEY
+395 DIKDDTTHPDYEY

-422 NDSNNSNNY
+422 NNSSNNSTS
-431 NSNNKVEKP
+431 SNN
-440 SNQESNENSS
+440 NSS
-450 NKPSSGNNSTGN
+450 N
-462 NSTEKPNTSEK
+462 
-473 PNIPQETPIQPP
+473 
-485 SEDNGASDKVEK
+485 KVEK

-519 NNSTEKPNT
+519 NNPTEKPNT

-546 NGSSGNGES
+546 NGSSGNGEP
-555 SNTPSTDGNA
+555 SNTPSTDGNT

>member
-25 ILIASVVGFFSVRF
+25 ILIASVVGFFIFRF

-61 FIEVPGIRNILL
+61 FKEVPGITNILL

-108 RDMLVKIY
+108 RDMLVKID

-187 GGSEKDLLPA
+187 GGSERDLL
-197 PGTYNLNG
+197 T
-205 YQALSYARIRKVGI
+205 S
-219 KDYELDELNKYILDG
+219 
-234 GGSEKDLLPAPGT
+234 PGT

-300 LFPYIKTNIS
+300 LFPYVKTNIS

-395 DIKDDTNHPDYEY
+395 DIKDDTTHPDYEY
-408 VPSINTNGNFEKPK
+408 VPSINTNGNFENPK
-422 NDSNNSNNY
+422 NNTSNNSTS
-431 NSNNKVEKP
+431 SNN
-440 SNQESNENSS
+440 NSS
-450 NKPSSGNNSTGN
+450 NN
-462 NSTEKPNTSEK
+462 
-473 PNIPQETPIQPP
+473 
-485 SEDNGASDKVEK
+485 KVEK

-539 TEQPSEN
+539 TEKPSEN

>member
-25 ILIASVVGFFSVRF
+25 ILIASVVGFFIFRF

-61 FIEVPGIRNILL
+61 FKEVPGITNILL

-108 RDMLVKIY
+108 RDMLVKID

-165 NGIEVTIKDYELDEL
+165 NGIEVT
-180 NKYILDG
+180 
-187 GGSEKDLLPA
+187 
-197 PGTYNLNG
+197 
-205 YQALSYARIRKVGI
+205 I

-395 DIKDDTNHPDYEY
+395 DIKDDTTHPDYEY
-408 VPSINTNGNFEKPK
+408 VPSINTNGNFENPK
-422 NDSNNSNNY
+422 NNSSNNSTS
-431 NSNNKVEKP
+431 SNN
-440 SNQESNENSS
+440 NSS
-450 NKPSSGNNSTGN
+450 NN
-462 NSTEKPNTSEK
+462 
-473 PNIPQETPIQPP
+473 
-485 SEDNGASDKVEK
+485 KVEK

-506 PSNKPT
+506 PYNKPT

-565 SSENSNNQNNTEG
+565 SSENSNNQNNTEE